1 MFELNLLIIH
11 ENQLFPVLYNKKLF
25 FFGQKLFW
33 IEPNSLQVYAW
44 CPGIIAIIGIVNVLR
59 VYSTVTQEGY
69 PLEGTIDG
77 YLLWALL
84 PYVIGLIFTLV
95 IYFSQRK
102 KKFEEMEKKFDK

>member
-1 MFELNLLIIH
+1 MGEYILQIIIVALFCLLQYGLNK
-11 ENQLFPVLYNKKLF
+11 Q
-25 FFGQKLFW
+25 
-33 IEPNSLQVYAW
+33 PNSLQVYAW